1 MADKSVTAES
11 MERFRRNAGKAQV
24 ADLMGKI
31 TGANTDLVRY
41 DVVATRLRARQQIE
55 MGTRMVPLEQIVGSV
70 GRYRDFTRTFLPRA
84 AISPER
90 WARID
95 AIMHSLEGYLPI
107 ELYKIGQVYF
117 VRDGNHRVSV
127 ARANGLTQIEAY
139 VTEIETDVDLTLDDF
154 ARDQWIIKVER
165 AEFLKAT
172 QLDELRPGN
181 NVELT
186 APGRYP
192 ILLRH
197 ITVHQYFL
205 GLERERAGSVEP
217 VGWPEA
223 VISWYDNI
231 YLPVVEAI
239 REHKLLANFPNRTEA
254 DLYLWIAY
262 HREELAKRFEL
273 APLTPDAAVRTFA
286 EVHSDK
292 LFQQALKIIG
302 VGIHRALG
310 SERPLGLTEE
320 EFAEARARYEAG
332 ERSLSEAAEGEPQQG
347 GDEAEPALSPAGAAV
362 PVAYPY
368 NEYVDPSTPYL
379 PYSDDQL
386 PPY

>member
-24 ADLMGKI
+24 ADLMGKV
-31 TGANTDLVRY
+31 TGANTDLISY
-41 DVVATRLRARQQIE
+41 DAVASRLRARQQIE

-90 WARID
+90 WARVD

-127 ARANGLTQIEAY
+127 ARANGLTHIEAY
-139 VTEIETDVDLTLDDF
+139 VSEIETDVDLTLDDF
-154 ARDQWIIKVER
+154 ARDQWIIKIER
-165 AEFLKAT
+165 AEFLKRTA
-172 QLDELRPGN
+172 LDELRPGN
-181 NVELT
+181 NVVLT
-186 APGRYP
+186 APGRYK

-205 GLERERAGSVEP
+205 GLERERAGSLEP
-217 VGWPEA
+217 VAWPAA
-223 VISWYDNI
+223 VMSWYDNI
-231 YLPVVEAI
+231 YLPVVQAI
-239 REHKLLANFPNRTEA
+239 REQNLLDSFPQRTEA

-262 HREELAKRFEL
+262 HREELSKRYEL
-273 APLTPDAAVRTFA
+273 APLSPEEAVRTFA

-292 LFQQALKIIG
+292 LFQQALKTIG
-302 VGIHRALG
+302 LGLQRALG
-310 SERPLGLTEE
+310 GGERPPGMTEE
-320 EFAEARARYEAG
+320 EFEKARARHEAG
-332 ERSLSEAAEGEPQQG
+332 ERSLAEADA
-347 GDEAEPALSPAGAAV
+347 ARAPAADAMEIAGSF
-362 PVAYPY
+362 PRPY
-368 NEYVDPSTPYL
+368 NEYIDLPAPYMS
-379 PYSDDQL
+379 YSDDQL